1 MARTTSSALLEQHE
15 GCRIDPR
22 YVVIIR
28 YTNYRG
34 ETANRRIVP
43 IGIRFGSTEWHP
55 EQQWLLEAFDL
66 DRDATRS
73 FALKDVLEWGPRPAA
88 TDRATHMFS
97 AVKTSYLLSGFFR
110 AVSKI
115 LLRAGHKHS

>member
-15 GCRIDPR
+15 GCRLDPR
-22 YVVIIR
+22 SVVIIR

-66 DRDATRS
+66 ERDAARS
-73 FALKDVLEWGPRPAA
+73 FALKDVLEWGARPAA
-88 TDRATHMFS
+88 ARSGYAHVQRRS
-97 AVKTSYLLSGFFR
+97 SYLLSAFFSALGR
-110 AVSKI
+110 I
-115 LLRAGHKHS
+115 LLRAGHKNS